1 MKLTK
6 LSLVAALAIS
16 SAFAGGDIA
25 PVEPVVAAPVENMTT
40 INGKLTGYYITDD
53 SSAAYDMFDT
63 DGSQLGLAA
72 TLDVTHKFTENIA
85 ANFSAVGYLN
95 TNRDPLFNYIGQYFE
110 GNENGAIFNVA
121 NITAT
126 FSDTTLVL
134 GRQLL
139 DTPMLG
145 GFDWLLAPGAFE
157 AYTAVNSSFENVTLV
172 GSYIRTWR
180 PNNSGDNWIDLTNIN
195 DGNNWTLG
203 AVYDNKTINGSIWYY
218 NVDAAL
224 YSQVYVDAGYNFG
237 AAKLDAQ
244 YVNTSYDL
252 VDDSN
257 AYGAKI
263 SGELSSFSLMAAYVY
278 IDDTTAGYIGRDG
291 LYTSSWNTLA
301 LSTGDTFK
309 VEAGTEFAGIAATAS
324 YAYYEYAQNVVEDE
338 GHEIDVILGYDI
350 TDAIDL
356 NVVYT
361 NTDYGMG
368 DDINALEVY
377 ANYKF

>member
-25 PVEPVVAAPVENMTT
+25 PLEPVVAAPVENMTT

-110 GNENGAIFNVA
+110 GNENCAIFIVA

-263 SGELSSFSLMAAYVY
+263 SGELSSFSLMAA
-278 IDDTTAGYIGRDG
+278 
-291 LYTSSWNTLA
+291 
-301 LSTGDTFK
+301 
-309 VEAGTEFAGIAATAS
+309 
-324 YAYYEYAQNVVEDE
+324 
-338 GHEIDVILGYDI
+338 
-350 TDAIDL
+350 
-356 NVVYT
+356 
-361 NTDYGMG
+361 
-368 DDINALEVY
+368 
-377 ANYKF
+377 